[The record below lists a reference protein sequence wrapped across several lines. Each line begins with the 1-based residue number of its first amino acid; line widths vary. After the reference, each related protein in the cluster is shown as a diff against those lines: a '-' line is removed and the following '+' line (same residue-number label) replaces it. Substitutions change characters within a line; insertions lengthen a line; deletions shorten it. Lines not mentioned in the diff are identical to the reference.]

1 MPPINASVTNQQI
14 TASVGETQIDVSVS
28 GGVGPTGTAGAAASV
43 TVGTVTTGAPGSSAS
58 VVNAGT
64 SSAAVLNFTIP
75 AGATGAQGQ
84 AGATGAQGIQ
94 GIQGIQGPAGPA
106 GATGAT
112 GPAGSNATATTDAS
126 ALVSGTLSAARL
138 PGSVVLT
145 TDARLSDARQPL
157 THQHTASQ
165 ISDFTSAVIAAA
177 PPTTNASLLTSGTIP
192 DARISSNIAR
202 TSDVSSAVAAL
213 VNSSPAALD
222 TLGELA
228 SALGSDANFSTT
240 VTNSLAAKAPIN
252 NPTFTGT
259 VSGVTKAMVGL
270 GNVPNTDATARAN
283 HTGTQ
288 AWSTI
293 VSTPTTLSGYGITDA
308 VGSSDSRL
316 TNQRV
321 PTDGSVTAG
330 KIAADQAVS
339 FRAITVSGGSFFTG
353 WGIRFV
359 ASPMSVENTG
369 GTVLFYLDG
378 TGTVTTGTW
387 QGTAVGVAYGGTGAT
402 TASAARTNLGLA
414 IGTDVAAASHTHQAS
429 AITDFA
435 SAVAAASPEEV
446 VEYTTAASF
455 PSTGNA
461 SLLYRASDSSRLYAW
476 VGGQY
481 AEVGPTSVSV
491 SASVTSVAGR
501 TGAVTIAAADVSGL
515 GSLATQSSVA
525 YSSLAGTPSTFAPAA
540 HNQAW
545 STITGTPTTLS
556 GYGITDAVGS
566 SDARLSDS
574 RAPTSHPHGNITNAG
589 AIGST
594 SGQIVVTTT
603 GGALTTAASISSSQV
618 SGLGSLATQ
627 SGTFSGTSSGTN
639 TGDQTIALFG
649 DVTGSGTGTFAA
661 TLSNTGVTAG
671 TFTSVTVDA
680 KGRVTAGSSPA
691 VADSLLRALFIPPAP
706 TSLTATAGNAQVA
719 LTWSAPSV
727 VAQAPITDYVV
738 QGSSNSGSTWT
749 TFAGG
754 TSTATSATVTGL
766 TNGTAYVF
774 RVAAVNAVGTGAYT
788 AASSSATPVAFV
800 PTLTKLQDGYGGT
813 FSGSGTAGDPYVS
826 TRYDSTGAA
835 DFAVPKF
842 RISAAG
848 TIQVRY
854 TGVDLGDGVGGR
866 FYLLSPLQDYVLSV
880 GGTGSQSGS
889 FSVSGART
897 FNLYFEQGRLDNLR
911 IWATA

>member
-1 MPPINASVTNQQI
+1 MALQKRVSELPAVTTVAGTDLLIVSSNNATKRTSVQQI
-14 TASVGETQIDVSVS
+14 GAYFAAN
-28 GGVGPTGTAGAAASV
+28 GVAGPRG
-43 TVGTVTTGAPGSSAS
+43 
-58 VVNAGT
+58 
-64 SSAAVLNFTIP
+64 P
-75 AGATGAQGQ
+75 AGPQGS
-84 AGATGAQGIQ
+84 Q

-157 THQHTASQ
+157 THTHTASQ
-165 ISDFTSAVIAAA
+165 ISDFTSAVVAAA
-177 PPTTNASLLTSGTIP
+177 PPTTNASLLTSGTLP
-192 DARISSNIAR
+192 DARLSSAIAR

-228 SALGSDANFSTT
+228 TALGNDANFSTT
-240 VTNSLAAKAPIN
+240 VTNSIASKAPLAS
-252 NPTFTGT
+252 PTFTGT
-259 VSGVTKAMVGL
+259 VSGVTKSMVGL
-270 GNVPNTDATARAN
+270 GSVDNTSDA
-283 HTGTQ
+283 
-288 AWSTI
+288 SKP
-293 VSTPTTLSGYGITDA
+293 VSTAT
-308 VGSSDSRL
+308 
-316 TNQRV
+316 Q
-321 PTDGSVTAG
+321 TA
-330 KIAADQAVS
+330 
-339 FRAITVSGGSFFTG
+339 
-353 WGIRFV
+353 
-359 ASPMSVENTG
+359 
-369 GTVLFYLDG
+369 LDG
-378 TGTVTTGTW
+378 K
-387 QGTAVGVAYGGTGAT
+387 AAT
-402 TASAARTNLGLA
+402 
-414 IGTDVAAASHTHQAS
+414 IHTHTIANVTGLQTALDGKQASGSYAATVHTHTAS
-429 AITDFA
+429 AITDFS

-455 PSTGNA
+455 PATGNA